1 MSADRIASL
10 LASSTEILHGLGL
23 WDRVVAV
30 SHECDYP
37 PDVDKKPRVTF
48 TNIDTGASSAAIDD
62 QVRQSVKS
70 QEPLYRIDVDRL
82 AGVRPD
88 LIVTQA
94 QCDVCAVKYDDVVA
108 AVRSNKALR
117 GTTIIAL
124 NPGTMEDIFKD
135 IKRVGEATGAAQQA
149 ERFIRTLRDRV
160 AFVQTATDSLKDEE
174 KPRTV
179 CIEWIEPVMVA
190 ANWMPD
196 LLRIAGGRCDLTSA
210 GQQSGYTKWED
221 VVAYDPEVI
230 VVMPCGFDLRRTLK
244 ESRVLPGF
252 DHWSEIAAVRKGR
265 VFAVDGNAYFNRAGP
280 RIVDS
285 LEILTALLHPDRFA
299 KQREAYG
306 HAWCAYAEW

>member
-1 MSADRIASL
+1 MSVDRIASL

-82 AGVRPD
+82 AALRPD

-108 AVRSNKALR
+108 AVRSKKALR
-117 GTTIIAL
+117 ETTIVAL
-124 NPGTMEDIFKD
+124 NPATMEDIFKD
-135 IKRVGEATGAAQQA
+135 IKKIGEATGAPEQA
-149 ERFIRTLRDRV
+149 ERFIGTLRGRV
-160 AFVQTATDSLKDEE
+160 ALVQTATEGLKDEE

-179 CIEWIEPVMVA
+179 CIEWIDPVMVA

-196 LLRIAGGRCDLTSA
+196 LLRIAGGRCDLTRA
-210 GQQSGYTKWED
+210 GQQSE
-221 VVAYDPEVI
+221 
-230 VVMPCGFDLRRTLK
+230 
-244 ESRVLPGF
+244 
-252 DHWSEIAAVRKGR
+252 
-265 VFAVDGNAYFNRAGP
+265 
-280 RIVDS
+280 
-285 LEILTALLHPDRFA
+285 
-299 KQREAYG
+299 
-306 HAWCAYAEW
+306 

>member
-1 MSADRIASL
+1 MSVDRIVSL

-37 PDVDKKPRVTF
+37 PGVDKKPRVTF

-62 QVRQSVKS
+62 QVRQSVQS
-70 QEPLYRIDVDRL
+70 QKPLYRIDVDRL
-82 AGVRPD
+82 ASLRPD

-94 QCDVCAVKYDDVVA
+94 QGDVCAVKYDDVVA
-108 AVRSNKALR
+108 AVRSKPALE
-117 GTTIIAL
+117 GTMIVAL
-124 NPGTMEDIFKD
+124 NPATMEDIFKD
-135 IKRVGEATGAAQQA
+135 IERVGEATEASEQA

-160 AFVQTATDSLKDEE
+160 AFVQSATQGLKDDE

-179 CIEWIEPVMVA
+179 CIEWIDPVMVA

-196 LLRIAGGRCDLTSA
+196 LLRMAGGRCDLTRA
-210 GQQSGYTKWED
+210 GQPSGYSKWED
-221 VVAYDPEVI
+221 IIAYDPEVI
-230 VVMPCGFDLRRTLK
+230 VVMPCGFDLRRTLE

-252 DHWSEIAAVRKGR
+252 DRWSEIAAVREGR

-285 LEILTALLHPDRFA
+285 LEILAALLHPDPFA
-299 KQREAYG
+299 KQREKYG
-306 HAWCAYAEW
+306 HAWCAYTER